1 MFFFMT
7 LLMLINAS
15 FASVSDLCGNTNSK
29 SNVTSPLAQNR
40 ANEWCISGV
49 CENNGKVFKR
59 DKCVKQLSD
68 GEEPYENGIAL
79 SYDEEHRDEK
89 SLTMKSYAQNYH
101 LYPDDSCYQEC
112 RPEKKSFLGISTGTR
127 LGAQKDECVR
137 CMIKLNP
144 SKEAF
149 ASFEVK
155 GHGVT
160 VYEGQKCYYACRLP
174 AGPYL
179 DHRPYSSECLTCIGA
194 MGLKPELEHLMNQA
208 GECFEIREDFQGASK
223 VPEKFCK
230 ESFNKYM
237 THYEKSSKYSVDY
250 IVMKRPQTCYEVDG
264 KSDGKI
270 YRKKVD
276 MSLCDGKS
284 INDSERSATKDRPS
298 SQAKKSSSGGAQR
311 N

>member
-1 MFFFMT
+1 MFFLMT
-7 LLMLINAS
+7 LLILTYSS
-15 FASVSDLCGNTNSK
+15 FASVMDLCGNANPGS
-29 SNVTSPLAQNR
+29 SVISDLAEKR
-40 ANEWCISGV
+40 SGEWCMSGH
-49 CENNGKVFKR
+49 CENEGKVFQR
-59 DKCVKQLSD
+59 EKCVRQLSD
-68 GEEPYENGIAL
+68 GTEPYENGIGL
-79 SYDEEHRDEK
+79 FFDEEHRDVK
-89 SLTMKSYAQNYH
+89 SLTMKSYVQNYH
-101 LYPDDSCYQEC
+101 LYPEDSCYLEC
-112 RPEKKSFLGISTGTR
+112 RPEKKSFLGVSTGTR
-127 LGAQKDECVR
+127 LGAQKDQCVR

-144 SKEAF
+144 IKEAF

-194 MGLKPELEHLMNQA
+194 MGLKPELEHLVNQA
-208 GECFEIREDFQGASK
+208 GECFEIREDFQGANK

-230 ESFNKYM
+230 ESFNKYT

-250 IVMKRPQTCYEVDG
+250 IVMKRPQTCYEIDG
-264 KSDGKI
+264 KTNGKI

-276 MSLCDGKS
+276 ISNCDGKS
-284 INDSERSATKDRPS
+284 INDSERGTVKEVSQPS
-298 SQAKKSSSGGAQR
+298 AKKSSAGAKR